1 MIIYKV
7 TNKLNSKVYIGQTSK
22 SLNERKR
29 AHYKQSRLRSKTN
42 FHRALAK
49 YSILDFTWEE
59 IKVANSREN
68 LNDLEKH
75 FIEKYDSFKSGY
87 NMTLGGDGGDTISMK
102 LDTSNQGAK
111 KGNIPWNK
119 GKSMRELGH
128 NFYDTKKS
136 RSKFTEQQ
144 KEEHSKLIKES
155 KNFREGIK
163 KRTPAKQV
171 IIEDDLGNV
180 WNRQKD
186 FITYLNVSH
195 HRVRSG
201 LKDGVWEYEGRT
213 YKVKSR
219 KL

>member
-7 TNKLNSKVYIGQTSK
+7 TNKVNNKVYIGQTSK
-22 SLNERKR
+22 SLDERKQ
-29 AHYKQSRLRSKTN
+29 AHYKQSRLSSNTN

-49 YSILDFTWEE
+49 YSIFDFIWEE
-59 IKVANSREN
+59 IASTDNKET
-68 LNDLEKH
+68 LNDLERK
-75 FIEKYDSFKSGY
+75 FIEEYDSFKSGY

-128 NFYDTKKS
+128 NFYDTKKG
-136 RSKFTEQQ
+136 RGKFTKQQ

-155 KNFREGIK
+155 KKFKEGIK

-186 FITYLNVSH
+186 FIEYLNVSH
-195 HRVRSG
+195 HRVRAG
-201 LKDGVWEYEGRT
+201 LKNDVWEYNGRK
-213 YKVKSR
+213 YKVITR
-219 KL
+219 K